1 MGNPPAMARWPLRES
16 MVKPKTTMKKLILFA
31 AIAAASTWCSTRAFA
46 AESHGAAHEHAH
58 AESWASV
65 TQAVAVLH
73 ATSGQKA
80 HGVVR
85 FTQSGDTVH
94 IVAELS
100 GLNPGQQHAMHIH
113 EFGDCSA
120 PDATSA
126 GGHYNPEG
134 HPHALPA
141 EDVRHAGDLGNVQ
154 ADAQGKARYEI
165 QVKNITVAGTK
176 NPVIG
181 RSVIVHAKP
190 DDGGQPVGNA
200 GGRIACGVIGIAN
213 TAAK

>member
-1 MGNPPAMARWPLRES
+1 
-16 MVKPKTTMKKLILFA
+16 MKKLILFA
-31 AIAAASTWCSTRAFA
+31 AIAAASTWCSTRALA
-46 AESHGAAHEHAH
+46 AESHETGHEHAH
-58 AESWASV
+58 AASWTSV
-65 TQAVAVLH
+65 QQAVAVLH

-80 HGVVR
+80 HGVIR
-85 FTQSGDTVH
+85 FTQSGETVQ

-100 GLNPGQQHAMHIH
+100 GLNPGQKHAMHIH

-126 GGHYNPEG
+126 GVHYNPEG
-134 HPHALPA
+134 HPHALPT
-141 EDVRHAGDLGNVQ
+141 ENVRHAGDLGNVQ

-165 QVKNITVAGTK
+165 RVNNITVAGTK